1 MGMEEGSEL
10 MGNGEGGQNSW
21 VMKEGSELMGNG
33 GGVRTHG
40 KWRRGS
46 ELMGNGGGVRTHGK
60 WRRGQNSWE
69 MELLPSTLKLI
80 PQRRFKLHLPV
91 GLVFAVYL

>member
-21 VMKEGSELMGNG
+21 VMEEGSELMGNG

-40 KWRRGS
+40 KWNFFPQPSNLFHKDGS
-46 ELMGNGGGVRTHGK
+46 NYISL
-60 WRRGQNSWE
+60 
-69 MELLPSTLKLI
+69 
-80 PQRRFKLHLPV
+80 
-91 GLVFAVYL
+91 